1 VARDNRM
8 VRLFNMIF
16 YIQNNPGCTAEELAR
31 RCGVSLRQCYRDL
44 RTIQD
49 AGFPL
54 YHDRGYRMIEGS
66 MLKAIAFT
74 MEEALALIYGIK
86 LLEQQKGI
94 IKAPGQVK
102 EKLLALLPKAFSNEI
117 ERIGQRVEI
126 EVAPAADY
134 SGKESI
140 FRTINEAIK
149 NHTVLQMKYYSFS
162 RDEVTDRLVEP
173 YQLVFK
179 DGFWYLVAFCHRNQE
194 TRLFRIDR
202 IRGLERTEQTFTP
215 PADYS
220 YEEYMGAAWQM
231 ERGEEF
237 PFKVRFFFRSARFVR
252 ETNFHPS
259 QEITEEPGGT
269 VIFTAKACSLRS
281 ILRWIL
287 TFGDEAEVLE
297 PPELRTMVVKTMA
310 AGLKR
315 YSGIENRKDENG
327 NNQWQ
332 TCVP

>member
-1 VARDNRM
+1 
-8 VRLFNMIF
+8 
-16 YIQNNPGCTAEELAR
+16 
-31 RCGVSLRQCYRDL
+31 
-44 RTIQD
+44 
-49 AGFPL
+49 
-54 YHDRGYRMIEGS
+54 
-66 MLKAIAFT
+66 
-74 MEEALALIYGIK
+74 
-86 LLEQQKGI
+86 
-94 IKAPGQVK
+94 
-102 EKLLALLPKAFSNEI
+102 
-117 ERIGQRVEI
+117 
-126 EVAPAADY
+126 
-134 SGKESI
+134 
-140 FRTINEAIK
+140 
-149 NHTVLQMKYYSFS
+149 MKYYSFS

>member
-1 VARDNRM
+1 
-8 VRLFNMIF
+8 
-16 YIQNNPGCTAEELAR
+16 
-31 RCGVSLRQCYRDL
+31 
-44 RTIQD
+44 
-49 AGFPL
+49 
-54 YHDRGYRMIEGS
+54 

-140 FRTINEAIK
+140 FRTINEAIR

-162 RDEVTDRLVEP
+162 KDEVTDRLVEP

-202 IRGLERTEQTFTP
+202 IRGLERTEQAFTP
-215 PADYS
+215 PVDYN

-231 ERGEEF
+231 ERGENF
-237 PFKVRFFFRSARFVR
+237 PSRFVFFFRSARFVR

-259 QEITEEPGGT
+259 QESLKNRAGRLS
-269 VIFTAKACSLRS
+269 TAKACSLR
-281 ILRWIL
+281 INPPLD
-287 TFGDEAEVLE
+287 FDFADEAEVLE
-297 PPELRTMVVKTMA
+297 PRSLRTMVVKDN
-310 AGLKR
+310 GGRIER
-315 YSGIENRKDENG
+315 YSGIENRKDEKRE
-327 NNQWQ
+327 
-332 TCVP
+332 